1 MVIDTVVSDT
11 VVPDVVFASM
21 PVTEP
26 MLAMVPMSAMAPMLV
41 TSPML
46 ATASMSAAMSM
57 GTLLIPSVPIVARVG
72 SCCCLASRSDILLS
86 SYTME
91 EIWSWAVSGIRGIA

>member
-1 MVIDTVVSDT
+1 MQQLDALWSETPWSEMVVVK
-11 VVPDVVFASM
+11 
-21 PVTEP
+21 
-26 MLAMVPMSAMAPMLV
+26 
-41 TSPML
+41 
-46 ATASMSAAMSM
+46 
-57 GTLLIPSVPIVARVG
+57 VG